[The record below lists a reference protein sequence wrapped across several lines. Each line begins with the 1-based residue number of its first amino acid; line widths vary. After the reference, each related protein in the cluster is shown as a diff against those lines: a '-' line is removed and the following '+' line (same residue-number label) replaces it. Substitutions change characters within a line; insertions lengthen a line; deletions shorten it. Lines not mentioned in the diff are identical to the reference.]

1 MRKFK
6 EIQIFLEKMLCK
18 LAVIFAPQISE
29 YCMGFYYQPKEPDNI
44 KELLAKKQ
52 NVYGENEQ

>member
-6 EIQIFLEKMLCK
+6 EIQIFFGKMLCK

-44 KELLAKKQ
+44 KELLAKSKMFWR
-52 NVYGENEQ
+52 E

>member
-6 EIQIFLEKMLCK
+6 EIQIFFGKMLCK

-29 YCMGFYYQPKEPDNI
+29 YCMGSYYQPKEPDNI
-44 KELLAKKQ
+44 KELLAKSKMFWR
-52 NVYGENEQ
+52 E